1 MAKRSTRGG
10 SRPVRRRVDDT
21 ISLDEAYLEEMS
33 GEAAEGGE
41 GEDEGKEGGDKDR
54 DGEREGDVA
63 PEGAHKFGDSGKA
76 WMTVEIPEDNQ
87 QATVTALSFG
97 GEELKPQ
104 VVVDV
109 LREHYK
115 IHHGFNKDAL
125 KEVIKKAQ
133 DEPVARGAFVV
144 AQATAPEPGEDGK
157 VVLKFLPDAGEA
169 ASITYRAMKDAL
181 AKEELETVL
190 ESEILSALVA
200 PEELLAVVED
210 PTDGEAGKDVFG
222 NATTEPGEKAKL
234 RAGENVEATEDG
246 IVSKAFGYV
255 CLIDDEISVLPPI
268 WVSPDFE
275 SAHFVHFP
283 QVRAVKAPEPEWMVE
298 SLHLKGV
305 SSGIEDVV
313 VVTLSEKLPAA
324 TEKCSILIAKGVAPT
339 DGVDTHVKYSFDAEK
354 RAGKVL
360 PDGTIDFKERNVAIG
375 VSAEQFLGEVIPATE
390 GAPGLNVKGEEIP
403 AKDGEEKTFTAG
415 QNVKSQSEANTTK
428 FVSEID
434 GAVNISG
441 ETIEV
446 LPIFNVSGDVDYESG
461 NIDVPMNV
469 EIAGSVRGGF
479 VVKSGGSV
487 VIGGAIENGADVH
500 AKGDVIA
507 AQGIFGE
514 ETKVVA
520 LGNVEAKFI
529 QNSTVM
535 AHENVT
541 VGAFILNAIVR
552 SGGEVSVEEGSG
564 SRGGSIIGG
573 EVIASKR
580 IKAKYLGSADTDR
593 TLVGIGP
600 NAEQLEQQNKLSR
613 LIQETDSQIPDLVR
627 RLGLVKADIAEVDAL
642 LERAPDRRRQEIQ
655 EPADKLKELI
665 RSREDAVSEQEEL
678 EQQITAAVSE
688 GVVATADTVFQDVYM
703 QFGSETSRVSADMK
717 EVEFRLGKDGIRMR
731 PLETT
736 SEGAEKKD
744 DQGNGE
750 A

>member
-1 MAKRSTRGG
+1 M
-10 SRPVRRRVDDT
+10 RRRVDDT
-21 ISLDEAYLEEMS
+21 VSIDEEYLKEMS
-33 GEAAEGGE
+33 DSAEGGESGE
-41 GEDEGKEGGDKDR
+41 GEDEEKKEETAAEEGTHPF
-54 DGEREGDVA
+54 GE
-63 PEGAHKFGDSGKA
+63 SGKA

-133 DEPVARGAFVV
+133 QEPVARGAFVV

-169 ASITYRAMKDAL
+169 ASITYRAMRDAL

-222 NATTEPGEKAKL
+222 IATTEPGEKAKL

-246 IVSKAFGYV
+246 IISKAFGYV

-283 QVRAVKAPEPEWMVE
+283 QVRALKAPEPEWMVA

-339 DGVDTHVKYSFDAEK
+339 DGVDAHVKYSFDAEK

-403 AKDGEEKTFTAG
+403 ANDGEEKTFTAG
-415 QNVKSQSEANTTK
+415 QNVKAQSEANTTK
-428 FVSEID
+428 FSSEID

-441 ETIEV
+441 ETIDV

-479 VVKSGGSV
+479 AVKSGGSV
-487 VIGGAIENGADVH
+487 VIGGAIENGADIH

-535 AHENVT
+535 AHGNVS
-541 VGAFILNAIVR
+541 VGTYILNAVVR
-552 SGGEVSVEEGSG
+552 ASGNVNVEEGAG
-564 SRGGSIIGG
+564 TRGGSIIGG
-573 EVIASKR
+573 DVIASKS
-580 IKAKYLGSADTDR
+580 IQAKFLGSADTDR

-600 NAEQLEQQNKLSR
+600 NAEQLEQQSKLQR
-613 LIQETDSQIPDLVR
+613 QIREADGEVPGLLR
-627 RLGLVKADIAEVDAL
+627 RLGLTKADVGEIEAL
-642 LERAPDRRRQEIQ
+642 LERVPEKRREEIE
-655 EPADKLKELI
+655 EPASKLKDLI
-665 RSREDAVSEQEEL
+665 LVRDQAVKEQEEL
-678 EQQITAAVSE
+678 EQQIAVSVAE
-688 GVVATADTVFQDVYM
+688 GVVTSADTVFEDVYV
-703 QFGSETSRVSADMK
+703 QFGSETSRISSDMK
-717 EVEFRLGKDGIRMR
+717 EVEFRFVKDGIRMR
-731 PLETT
+731 PLETS
-736 SEGAEKKD
+736 SEGDESAKDKQEKEED
-744 DQGNGE
+744 DG
-750 A
+750 